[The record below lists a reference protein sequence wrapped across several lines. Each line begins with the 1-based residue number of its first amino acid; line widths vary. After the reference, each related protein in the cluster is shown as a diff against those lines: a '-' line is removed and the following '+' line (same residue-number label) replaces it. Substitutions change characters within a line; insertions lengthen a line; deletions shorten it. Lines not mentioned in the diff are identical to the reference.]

1 MIATAK
7 VSQRGQVAIPK
18 EFRDDYHINQGDT
31 LYFEKRPDGF
41 FVRTVPDF
49 LSLQGSLP
57 SIPVTIEQA
66 IEESTEAELNQ
77 CSK

>member
-18 EFRDDYHINQGDT
+18 EFRDIYRINQGDT
-31 LYFEKRPDGF
+31 LYFEERADGF
-41 FVRTVPDF
+41 FVRTVPNF

-57 SIPVTIEQA
+57 PIPVAIEQA
-66 IEESTEAELNQ
+66 IDESTEAEIDQ